1 LTGFEQALHEAGLA
15 VDPELLCSGDWSL
28 ESGWRAADLFM
39 QLDRPPTAIFASNDV
54 MAIGAMA
61 CLHDKGFA
69 VPQQVSVA
77 GFDDITLARFSS
89 PLLTTYATPITEVG
103 ERLCRLLFDR
113 IDGLLPAARQ
123 QVLVYGELKVRK
135 STAPPPAQPS
145 TTSSTTTSTAPLAQQ
160 RRAATPTS
168 LPLRS

>member
-1 LTGFEQALHEAGLA
+1 M
-15 VDPELLCSGDWSL
+15 D
-28 ESGWRAADLFM
+28 SGWQATTRLM
-39 QLDRPPTAIFASNDV
+39 QLDDPPTAIFASNDV

-61 CLHDKGFA
+61 CLHDQGFT
-69 VPQQVSVA
+69 VPQQVSVV

-113 IDGLLPAARQ
+113 IDGLHPAARQ

-145 TTSSTTTSTAPLAQQ
+145 TAPLTASSTAPPAQQ
-160 RRAATPTS
+160 RRAATPTT